1 MSSSAVD
8 VDKSPFGD
16 GDVFV
21 DSDDGDVDGVRDDD
35 TDVSVDVVEL
45 CVCFAFWPKKL
56 KLFWAVIG

>member
-21 DSDDGDVDGVRDDD
+21 DSDDGDVDGVRDGQ
-35 TDVSVDVVEL
+35 DVTGGEE
-45 CVCFAFWPKKL
+45 WN
-56 KLFWAVIG
+56 